1 MLRNTLAPIA
11 RQAVA
16 STSRSASFSTV
27 ARPGAA
33 VATARAASSNV
44 FGAAVQRRGYH
55 EKVID
60 HYENPRNVGS
70 FLKTEKNVGIGLVG
84 APACGDVMKLSIKV
98 NEDGIIEDVRFKTFG
113 CGSAIASSSYMTERV
128 KGLSL
133 DEAAKIKNT
142 EIAQELCLPPVKLHC
157 SMLAEDAIK
166 SAIKNYR
173 SKREA
178 TGNKKQGHIEVVQDV
193 ATGNTSATAH
203 VGSGTV

>member
-1 MLRNTLAPIA
+1 MLRNAVALIV

-16 STSRSASFSTV
+16 SSSRSAAFSTV
-27 ARPGAA
+27 ARPAA
-33 VATARAASSNV
+33 VATARTASSNV
-44 FGAAVQRRGYH
+44 FGAPVQRRGYH

-70 FLKTEKNVGIGLVG
+70 FLKTDKNVGIGLVG

-128 KGLSL
+128 KGMSL
-133 DEAAKIKNT
+133 EEAGQIKNT

-166 SAIKNYR
+166 SAIKNYK
-173 SKREA
+173 SKRDA
-178 TGNKKQGHIEVVQDV
+178 TGNKKQGHIEVTQDV
-193 ATGNTSATAH
+193 ATGNTTATAH

>member
-1 MLRNTLAPIA
+1 MLRNALAPLA
-11 RQAVA
+11 RQAAV
-16 STSRSASFSTV
+16 STSRSAAFSSV
-27 ARPGAA
+27 ARPA
-33 VATARAASSNV
+33 VANFARSQSA
-44 FGAAVQRRGYH
+44 FGAPVQRRGYH

-133 DEAAKIKNT
+133 EEAGKIKNT

-178 TGNKKQGHIEVVQDV
+178 TGNKKQGHIEVTQDV
-193 ATGNTSATAH
+193 ATGSTTATAH